1 MPMNMNILLVS
12 FFNPLE
18 PTSGSGLRSNSLLK
32 NLAALGYTVDL
43 FAFSQADE
51 PSQQAAYPNIKRS
64 CFVTRVPQSKLRA
77 GLKSMLL
84 LKPFGVSLY
93 VTDKVIK
100 AFAQFTG
107 GATYDAVIFD
117 HIYTADLKKHMNGS
131 GARIVINEHNAEHM
145 LSHEYYVHART
156 LRQKITMYID
166 SLLLKRYEVSALKAA
181 DCTLHISD
189 DCLHHFSEDIKK
201 KSVVV
206 PNTLPYKL
214 TYRAKTTSTN
224 TVVFVGSMGHGAN
237 VEGLER
243 FIQEA
248 WIDIHNLRPDV
259 RLLIVGANP
268 PPEILQ
274 FHDKYNIHLL
284 GFVENLSE
292 IYQQAS
298 MAIAPLNI
306 GSGGRLKILEAM
318 MHSTLNITTPKGA
331 EGLLVEHGINIV
343 IAADKQ
349 AWINSILYY
358 LDHVSERTTIEYNA
372 HALVE
377 KLYYYEQY
385 ALVINKCIAS

>member
-32 NLAALGYTVDL
+32 NLAAPDCTVDL

-51 PSQQAAYPNIKRS
+51 PAQQAACPNIKRS
-64 CFVTRVPQSKLRA
+64 CFVARVPQSKLRA

-107 GATYDAVIFD
+107 DATYDAVIFD
-117 HIYTADLKKHMNGS
+117 HIYTVDLKKHMNVS

-145 LSHEYYVHART
+145 LSHEYYIHAST

-166 SLLLKRYEVSALKAA
+166 SLLLKRYEVRALRAA

-189 DCLHHFSEDIKK
+189 DCIQHFNEDIKK

-214 TYRAKTTSTN
+214 TYRTKTNSTN
-224 TVVFVGSMGHGAN
+224 TVVFVGSMGHSAN

-243 FIQEA
+243 FIREA
-248 WIDIHNLRPDV
+248 WIDIHNLRPEI

-284 GFVENLSE
+284 GYVENLSE

-358 LDHVSERTTIEYNA
+358 LDHVGERTTIEYNA

-385 ALVINKCIAS
+385 APVINKCIAS